1 MKRISLYIT
10 IILAVALSGCMDSF
24 LEQNPYGSLDE
35 NTFFTR
41 NVHADLAAAACY
53 STLQSMNAHWADAQ
67 LELGMTGDFSPSGF
81 KDAQAYYTA
90 SFNPNDANLVN
101 GIWRKGY
108 EGIAICNNNINRVE
122 QMGADII
129 DEKVKNKHL
138 AEMRFIRAFWYFRL
152 IRFYGDIPLRSALV
166 TDPKNEEQVMLPLTA
181 KEEIISEVILPD
193 LQFAVNNLPVSWEA
207 TLHNRATKGA
217 ALATLT
223 ELYVYIKDYPK
234 AIESGLEVE
243 KLGYSMIKNPGHVL
257 RVDYEGSSEIIFSIG
272 YGRGLE
278 TYREYYYGTIEDLGG
293 SQGRIMRGDTYSG
306 DYFYPSL
313 DLVNFYQTIDG
324 KSIDENSPYFD
335 PDNKWK
341 YRDPRFDA
349 TFFTSMDV
357 LTTTS
362 GVTLN
367 WNPKWLMN
375 NVTGYDIQK
384 RGVYYGDNTWNRQID
399 NTLIR
404 LPRVYLLLAE
414 AYGLKSSPDY
424 AKANEYLDKTRA
436 RARNFAIS
444 NPDNYLPQGINVN
457 EVLPPFIVSNKEEL
471 MEALNYENRVEFFT
485 EDCYRYFDLKRW
497 GKLSEEWPRVGGF
510 TWNEKYYNL
519 PIPSNEVNNNDNISQ
534 NPAWGN

>member
-1 MKRISLYIT
+1 MKKFSLYIT
-10 IILAVALSGCMDSF
+10 IILAIALSGCMESF
-24 LEQNPYGSLDE
+24 LERNPYGSLDE
-35 NTFFTR
+35 NTFFTKKE
-41 NVHADLAAAACY
+41 HADLAAAACY
-53 STLQSMNAHWADAQ
+53 STLQKMNAHWADAQ

-90 SFNPNDANLVN
+90 SFNPNDANVVN
-101 GIWRKGY
+101 GIWRRGY
-108 EGIAICNNNINRVE
+108 EGIAICNNNIIRVE

-129 DEKVKNKHL
+129 DDEVKNRHL

-152 IRFYGDIPLRSALV
+152 VRFYGDIPLRSALV
-166 TDPKNEEQVMLPLTA
+166 SDPKSEDQVMLPLTA
-181 KEEIISEVILPD
+181 KEEIISEMILPD
-193 LQFAVNNLPVSWEA
+193 LQFAVNNLPVSWET

-223 ELYVYIKDYPK
+223 ELYVYIKDYAK

-243 KLGYSMIKNPGHVL
+243 KLGYSMIENPGDVL

-272 YGRGLE
+272 YGNGLE

-293 SQGRIMRGDTYSG
+293 GQGRIMRGDTYSG
-306 DYFYPSL
+306 DYFYPSEE
-313 DLVNFYQTIDG
+313 LVNFYQTIDG

-335 PDNKWK
+335 TANEWK

-349 TFFTSMDV
+349 TFFTEMDV

-367 WNPKWLMN
+367 WNPEWLVN
-375 NVTGYDIQK
+375 DVTGYDIQK
-384 RGVYYGDNTWNRQID
+384 RGVYYGDNNWNRQID

-414 AYGLKSSPDY
+414 AYGLQSSPNY

-436 RARNFAIS
+436 RARSFALA
-444 NPDNYLPQGINVN
+444 NPDSYLPEGISEN
-457 EVLPPFIVSNKEEL
+457 EVLPPFNVSSKEEL

-485 EDCYRYFDLKRW
+485 EDCYRYYDLKRW

-510 TWNEKYYNL
+510 AWNEKFYDL
-519 PIPSNEVNNNDNISQ
+519 PIPSNEVNNNNNISQ